1 MQLSKHTQRHSSKK
15 ISNKK
20 NAKTSPQSQ
29 SNMHKKSK
37 ITARKKKAKFCAFCK
52 SFFFFDKLFVFYTR
66 KKEVKLNQNDNNIGN
81 GKRIRL
87 DFKTIFL
94 KENATFLVTT
104 TFSRINSVY
113 V

>member
-15 ISNKK
+15 KISNKK
-20 NAKTSPQSQ
+20 NAKSSPQSQ

-37 ITARKKKAKFCAFCK
+37 IMAREKRLSFVPFANSFLGQTFRFVLAKKK
-52 SFFFFDKLFVFYTR
+52 
-66 KKEVKLNQNDNNIGN
+66 VKLNQNDNNIGN

-87 DFKTIFL
+87 DFETIFL

-104 TFSRINSVY
+104 FSRINSMCV
-113 V
+113 